1 MGKKYEAYQK
11 AEQAAGMAKSRA
23 SDVQGGSTKDAYS
36 NAQTNAKHTQNVANE
51 AWKRLLE
58 DPEG

>member
-11 AEQAAGMAKSRA
+11 AEQAAGMAKNRF
-23 SDVQGGSTKDAYS
+23 SDVQGGSTKDAYQ
-36 NAQTNAKHTQNVANE
+36 NAETNAKHTQQVANS
-51 AWKRLLE
+51 AWKEFLD